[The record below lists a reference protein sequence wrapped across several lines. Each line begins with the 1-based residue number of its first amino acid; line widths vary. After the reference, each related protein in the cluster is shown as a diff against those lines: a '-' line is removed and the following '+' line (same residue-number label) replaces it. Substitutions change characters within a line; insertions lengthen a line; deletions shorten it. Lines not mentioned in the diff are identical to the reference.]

1 MYENMHSPQNT
12 NKLKLEQQILVRAEA
27 AERKAEGAGK
37 TKALN
42 TKGVFTPDIFDPLNT
57 LNRTLVWTILLDHDP
72 LFEAVLIRFQKDCGV
87 ICF

>member
-1 MYENMHSPQNT
+1 MYENMHYPQNT

-42 TKGVFTPDIFDPLNT
+42 TKGVFTPDIFDPLN
-57 LNRTLVWTILLDHDP
+57 RTLVWTILLDLDP